1 MAFLRKNLVP
11 VFVFEEQ
18 ERESGYVGTEI
29 ADVYVRTVNAIVQ
42 PANSSIT
49 AETYGERISN
59 MLTVYCPVLA
69 EIDENCKLSFSN
81 GEAPTH
87 KIVSVKRYQNQK
99 VILAEAV
106 I

>member
-1 MAFLRKNLVP
+1 MALLRKNLVP
-11 VFVFEEQ
+11 VYVFEEQ

-29 ADVYVRTVNAIVQ
+29 ADVFTGKVQAIVQ

-49 AETYGERISN
+49 AETYGERIGN
-59 MLTVYCPVLA
+59 MVTVYCPVWA
-69 EIDENCKLSFSN
+69 EIDESCKVSFSN